1 MSQKIERN
9 HKSASASLVKW
20 FLLCCCICI
29 NELTAFL
36 AKCSNSSVCLVQHSQ
51 QLSIYSERCS
61 SEHITMDTDTYCIP
75 KMNNWRNIL
84 PHDSDCVFII
94 LVNKDD
100 KNHQSDKA
108 DSTKI
113 KKGPICS
120 TSQETWNLH
129 AGLLRRYKSG

>member
-36 AKCSNSSVCLVQHSQ
+36 AKCSNSSVCLGQHSQ

-113 KKGPICS
+113 KRTNLLYFSGDLES
-120 TSQETWNLH
+120 THRSPE
-129 AGLLRRYKSG
+129 KI